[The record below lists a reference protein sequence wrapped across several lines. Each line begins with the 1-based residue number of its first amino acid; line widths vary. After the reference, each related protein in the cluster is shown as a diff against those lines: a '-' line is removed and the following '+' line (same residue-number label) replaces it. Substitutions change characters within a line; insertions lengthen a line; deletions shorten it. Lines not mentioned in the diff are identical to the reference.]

1 MSKQTFHVHAVTLGL
16 GDDLELL
23 ECHGFPEM
31 SSLGDRPGR
40 AAVGLRTKIATLL
53 ANAEAVPAASLHRR
67 MTGKD
72 ARVEQLTLRL
82 EPAKK
87 RADWKEPVD
96 LRFDYISWTEAEDL
110 HLAFVPVLG
119 VQVMAA
125 KPEQIPAR
133 VEAHVR
139 LTLVDR
145 VKKVT
150 LQRLVVSQC
159 VKTLHVDALSVT
171 AAIPTPR
178 QLETEKEGEKQT
190 KSVLKEV
197 ALKFTRHHTAPG
209 FELEATLHLLR
220 ESLDA
225 RQPASV
231 LLIGPAGVGKT
242 AAVRELAR
250 TSERNVWST
259 SGAQLI
265 AGQSGFGQ
273 WQERCRELCR
283 EAAATKAVLHLGS
296 LLELMEVGQHSA
308 NAQSIASF
316 LRPWIARGELL
327 AVAECTPEQL
337 AVIERRDPHLAGAF
351 IHVRVSEPAPEV
363 TRRILG
369 SVFHHLARKDSDH
382 AQSAAALD
390 WLHRLH
396 RRYATYSANPGRPI
410 RFLTTLV
417 TEQPSDQ
424 KTRLTPEQVTAAFM
438 RETGLPEVLL
448 RDELPLDLDT
458 TRTWFTQRV
467 IGQPEAVEAV
477 LDLLATIKARLNRPR
492 QPLGSFLF
500 VGPTGTGKT
509 ELAKSLAEFLFGSAS
524 RLARFDLSEFG
535 DAVSVQRL
543 IGGMGQTEG
552 LLTARIR
559 EQPFSV
565 LLLDEFEKADPAFFD
580 LLLQM
585 LGDGRLTDAAGRTA
599 DFCNTVIIM
608 TSNLG
613 AREFQRGSMG
623 FASDG
628 QGDDGGAHFDEAAR
642 QFLRP
647 EIYNRLGGILRFRAL
662 SRDLMLRVTRRH
674 LDLLRQ
680 RDGIRLR
687 DVDLRLGPGVEEH
700 LAALGHDPKYGARP
714 LKRVLERTLMVPLA
728 EVLNDVRHR
737 QPLVATVN
745 LNRGRLDIEVRQ
757 RQAAEDAAATR
768 RAVEL
773 ADDVLAARRRL
784 SKLARSST
792 VSALENEVPLL
803 ALLER
808 RGAKRG
814 WLSPEEQ
821 TRLVR
826 LGHLRRALAELE
838 TLVQRMDAL
847 ETETLGTFH
856 LAGGFDAATL
866 QQSQSEIQ
874 HDRLRLQR
882 DFFRFSFPQPD
893 EIVVAIYSEH
903 RDWMQQLIS
912 IYLDHAT
919 ALGGRLAGFEF
930 VLPPAGRDAPDAQT
944 RREPA
949 KKTEEPMAK
958 PPGGWVGA
966 IMHLRGDLFHPRF
979 KQETGLHELVS
990 KGVRRLCLVEAA
1002 ATSLSDYV
1010 TPTGIHR
1017 AGFITDKGVKPQRLF
1032 NVDQQ
1037 KITDSMIGESAWPRP
1052 EPEAAMRRLIE
1063 ARLTQAVEDMA

>member
-1 MSKQTFHVHAVTLGL
+1 M
-16 GDDLELL
+16 
-23 ECHGFPEM
+23 
-31 SSLGDRPGR
+31 
-40 AAVGLRTKIATLL
+40 GLRSKIGTLL
-53 ANAEAVPAASLHRR
+53 ANDEAVPAASLHRR

-72 ARVEQLTLRL
+72 ARAEHITLTL

-87 RADWKEPVD
+87 RADWKEPVE
-96 LRFDYISWTEAEDL
+96 LRFDYITWTEGEDL

-119 VQVMAA
+119 VQIMAS
-125 KPEQIPAR
+125 KSEQIPAR

-145 VKKVT
+145 VKKVS
-150 LQRLVVSQC
+150 LQRLVATQC
-159 VKTLHVDALSVT
+159 VKTLRVEALNVT
-171 AAIPTPR
+171 AAIATPR
-178 QLETEKEGEKQT
+178 ELEEGKSGKKQSP
-190 KSVLKEV
+190 SVLKEV
-197 ALKFTRHHTAPG
+197 AQKLSGHNTAPA

-250 TSERNVWST
+250 GGDRNVWST

-283 EAAATKAVLHLGS
+283 ESAATKAVLHLGS
-296 LLELMEVGQHSA
+296 LVELMEVGQHSA
-308 NAQSIASF
+308 NAQSIAGF

-327 AVAECTPEQL
+327 AIAECTPEQL

-351 IHVRVSEPAPEV
+351 IHVHVAEPAPEM
-363 TRRILG
+363 TRKILG
-369 SVFHHLARKDSDH
+369 HVFHHLARKDSDQ
-382 AQSAAALD
+382 AQAAPALD

-396 RRYATYSANPGRPI
+396 RRYVTYSANPGRPI

-417 TEQPSDQ
+417 AEQPTET
-424 KTRLTPEQVTAAFM
+424 KPRLAPEQVTAAFM

-448 RDELPLDLDT
+448 KDELPLDLEA
-458 TRTWFTQRV
+458 TRIWFTQRV

-509 ELAKSLAEFLFGSAS
+509 ELAKSLAEFLFGSAN
-524 RLARFDLSEFG
+524 RLARFDLSEFSNP
-535 DAVSVQRL
+535 VSVQRL
-543 IGGMGQTEG
+543 IGGSGQVEG

-565 LLLDEFEKADPAFFD
+565 LLLDEFEKAEPTFFD
-580 LLLQM
+580 LLLQI

-623 FASDG
+623 FASVEG
-628 QGDDGGAHFDEAAR
+628 SDDGGGHFDEAAR

-647 EIYNRLGGILRFRAL
+647 EIYNRLGAILRFHAL

-687 DVDLRLGPGVEEH
+687 DVDLQLGPGVEEH

-728 EVLNDVRHR
+728 EALNEVRHQ
-737 QPLVATVN
+737 QPLVAAVT
-745 LNRGRLDIEVRQ
+745 LGRGRLAIDVRQ
-757 RQAAEDAAATR
+757 RQAANDDGATR
-768 RAVEL
+768 HAVEL
-773 ADDVLAARRRL
+773 AYAVLAARRRL

-792 VSALENEVPLL
+792 VSSLENEVPLL

-808 RGAKRG
+808 RSAKRG
-814 WLSPEEQ
+814 WLSPQEQ
-821 TRLVR
+821 ARLLR
-826 LGHLRRALAELE
+826 LGHLRRALAELG

-847 ETETLGTFH
+847 ETEALGTFH
-856 LAGGFDAATL
+856 LAGGFDAAAL
-866 QQSQSEIQ
+866 QKSQDEIHSEQ
-874 HDRLRLQR
+874 LQLQR
-882 DFFRFSFPQPD
+882 DFFRFSFAQPD
-893 EIVVAIYSEH
+893 DIVIALYSEH

-912 IYLDHAT
+912 IYLAHAD
-919 ALGGRLAGFEF
+919 ALGGRLVGFEF
-930 VLPPAGRDAPDAQT
+930 VLPPEGRDVPDAKV
-944 RREPA
+944 RRDPP
-949 KKTEEPMAK
+949 KKISDPMAK

-966 IMHLRGDLFHPRF
+966 ILHLRGDLFHPRF
-979 KQETGLHELVS
+979 KQETGLHKQVN
-990 KGVRRLCLVEAA
+990 KGVQRLCLIEANA
-1002 ATSLSDYV
+1002 ANLADYV
-1010 TPTGIHR
+1010 PPAGIHR
-1017 AGFITDKGVKPQRLF
+1017 AGIITDKGSKPLRLF
-1032 NVDQQ
+1032 NADEE
-1037 KITDSMIGESAWPRP
+1037 KICDNIMGDSAWPRA
-1052 EPEAAMRRLIE
+1052 EPETAMRRLIE